1 MRECGRDRVL
11 ADNRMKE
18 IQWYETA
25 KWCTKN
31 GGRRTNGETKNKTK
45 TTQLDR
51 AIQSEE
57 YNNTEMKTNNKDSQ
71 TINNS

>member
-1 MRECGRDRVL
+1 MVAEGQTV
-11 ADNRMKE
+11 
-18 IQWYETA
+18 
-25 KWCTKN
+25 
-31 GGRRTNGETKNKTK
+31 KNKTK